1 MKLKKFKN
9 ISELLSSDKTRTVL
23 IVVGLLAV
31 FIIFITS
38 FTGGNEDK
46 KPKTALDSDAQ
57 KYCENLSVNLVDMIE
72 NIEGAGKSKVLLTLE
87 NSYEYVYLDDDETLS
102 KIIEPKIRGV
112 AVLCEGGDD
121 PAVKEK
127 VSLILTTVLKLSI
140 SDISV
145 SKLS

>member
-46 KPKTALDSDAQ
+46 KPKIALDSDAQ

-72 NIEGAGKSKVLLTLE
+72 NIEGAGQSKVLLTLE

-127 VSLILTTVLKLSI
+127 VSLMLTTVLKLSI